1 MNYGK
6 KIKRVEKVTLS
17 KSNKPLSLLK
27 SGQVCRVDVIKADGT
42 LRTFSSCRTG
52 VYKYMSG
59 TNLRHKAKPDHLITV
74 WEFGVG
80 YRSFAIDR
88 IAGIKHGGVWYD
100 FTSINGLNVVAPQG
114 AAYVTGIRTWPAENS
129 PMYG

>member
-6 KIKRVEKVTLS
+6 KIEKVEKVTLS
-17 KSNKPLSLLK
+17 TANKPLNLLK

-52 VYKYMSG
+52 IKKRLKGGGRRSVYDTG
-59 TNLRHKAKPDHLITV
+59 AITV

-88 IAGIKHGGVWYD
+88 IAGVKHGGIWYD
-100 FTSINGLNVVAPQG
+100 FTRINELNVATPPGPQ
-114 AAYVTGIRTWPAENS
+114 AYGGTRTWPAENS
-129 PMYG
+129 PLYG